1 VVPLKLKGKDAW
13 WTVFVIDPIA
23 GTLVRVVYP
32 IAAITP
38 NVLTAIS
45 ALIAAVAVVAFALGD
60 LVAGALL
67 FQASFVVDCMDG
79 KLAYTRNQRSKFG
92 GFYDVAADTLR
103 FGGCI
108 GALAYAAAPTGTH
121 AAAWTAVLALYPAV
135 HFGVIVAGSAWPERS
150 PAESIEVEASPLAL
164 LRAAPRR
171 MAKPASTVDAEAFAF
186 TLGPITGHPLQGIA
200 VAVAFN
206 AFHLLTGVG
215 VRTLQSAMAEEAG

>member
-13 WTVFVIDPIA
+13 WTVLIIDPIA

-32 IAAITP
+32 IAAVTP
-38 NVLTAIS
+38 NLLTAIS
-45 ALIAAVAVVAFALGD
+45 ALIAAAAVVAFALGD

-67 FQASFVVDCMDG
+67 FQASFIVDCMDG
-79 KLAYTRNQRSKFG
+79 KLAYTRNQRSRFG

-103 FGGCI
+103 FGGCA

-121 AAAWTAVLALYPAV
+121 AAVWTALIALFPAT
-135 HFGVIVAGSAWPERS
+135 HFGVIVAGSAWPDRS
-150 PAESIEVEASPLAL
+150 PASPIEVEASPLAL
-164 LRAAPRR
+164 LRAAPSR

-186 TLGPITGHPLQGIA
+186 TIGPITGHPLPGIA

-215 VRTLQSAMAEEAG
+215 VRTLRSALAEEAA